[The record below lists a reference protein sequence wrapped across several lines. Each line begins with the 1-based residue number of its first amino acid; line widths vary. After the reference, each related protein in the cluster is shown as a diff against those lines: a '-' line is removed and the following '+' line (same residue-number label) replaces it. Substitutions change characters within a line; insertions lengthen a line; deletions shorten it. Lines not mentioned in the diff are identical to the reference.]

1 MSVIQK
7 IQDKYAKLM
16 AIIIALAL
24 MIFVV
29 MLAFENGGRL
39 FSGGNSTTVGKVNGT
54 AIDYTEFMAKV
65 DKQQKNMEARG
76 YGSGA
81 QLQQQ
86 AVESVWNEEVN
97 GILQSSEQDKLG
109 ITVGKKEMGDI
120 LYGPNAPED
129 LKKLFTDSATGMYN
143 GQLAKSN
150 IDQMLKMK
158 RGTAEQLQQRER
170 FIDYINYLE
179 TARLGDKYNSL
190 LSNSVNYPKW
200 FIEKEI
206 ADKSQLAKIALV
218 RENYSSN
225 TDTTIKVS
233 DKEIEEYFSKHKKDK
248 EYKQPESRSIAY
260 VAFSTFPS
268 AKDSSAVK
276 SKVLELKPEFDTVS
290 NIQKFFAKQGITTF
304 NDNYLIAASV
314 ATPAPAK
321 DSILKL
327 PVNAVYGPYLENG
340 SYTLA
345 KLTGVRQQP
354 EMVKVRHIL
363 ISTATQNPQ
372 TSQMTP
378 TKDTVVAR
386 HLIDSIQTAI
396 KNGSKFDTLA
406 VKFSD
411 DSPTAESKNP
421 GKFNKVKGGIYDS
434 VRANAMVPEFND
446 FIFGNP
452 AGTKGVVKTDFGYHY
467 IEILAHEGGATPA
480 YKIAYLPKPI
490 ETSQE
495 TETNASNEAA
505 KFAGDSRD
513 KKTFDT
519 NAVKLLKE
527 KGISKSV
534 AGDILPTSYQ
544 VGALGQS
551 RTFVKNIYKASLGEV
566 LEPEK
571 VGENYVVA
579 IVTEIN
585 EEGAMSLTKVKPK
598 IEARL
603 HNRKI
608 AEKLTKKIGT
618 VTTLEAAAATL
629 GGKQIE
635 MIDSL
640 RIKGPQTTQS
650 ARSIESE
657 SRLIGAAFNPANRG
671 KVVPQV
677 IEGTSAVYVVRVDNV
692 TATAVGDANVAEQRK
707 TRYQMG
713 KQQAM
718 GRSPIQ
724 VLRDA
729 ATIKDW
735 RIKFF

>member
-7 IQDKYAKLM
+7 IQEKYAKLM

-39 FSGGNSTTVGKVNGT
+39 FNGGNSTTVGKVNGT

-65 DKQQKNMEARG
+65 EKQQKNMETRG

-86 AVESVWNEEVN
+86 AIESVWTEEVN
-97 GILQSSEQDKLG
+97 DILQNSELDKLG

-129 LKKLFTDSATGMYN
+129 LKKLFTDSTTGMYN
-143 GQLAKSN
+143 GQLAKSS
-150 IDQMLKMK
+150 IDQMLKTK
-158 RGTAEQLQQRER
+158 RGTEQQMQQREQ

-179 TARLGDKYNSL
+179 TARLRDKYNSL

-233 DKEIEEYFSKHKKDK
+233 DKDIEEYFDKHKKDK
-248 EYKQPESRSIAY
+248 EYKQPESRGIAY

-268 AKDSSAVK
+268 AADSTT
-276 SKVLELKPEFDTVS
+276 SKNRVLALKPEFDTV
-290 NIQKFFAKQGITTF
+290 NNMHKFFAAQGIDNF

-314 ATPAPAK
+314 PTPAPAK
-321 DSILKL
+321 DSILKS
-327 PVNAVYGPYLENG
+327 PVNGVYGPYLENG

-345 KLTGVRQQP
+345 KLIGVRQQP

-363 ISTATQNPQ
+363 VSTATQNPQ
-372 TSQMTP
+372 TGQMTP
-378 TKDTVVAR
+378 TKDTLVAR
-386 HLIDSIQTAI
+386 KLIDSIQTAI

-411 DSPTAESKNP
+411 DSPTTESKNP

-434 VRANAMVPEFND
+434 VRANAMVPAFND
-446 FIFGNP
+446 FIFGNSV
-452 AGTKGVVKTDFGYHY
+452 GSKGVVKTEYGYHY
-467 IEILAHEGGATPA
+467 IEILAHEGSTTPA
-480 YKIAYLPKPI
+480 YKIAYLSKPI
-490 ETSQE
+490 ESSVE

-519 NAVKLLKE
+519 NAVKLVKE
-527 KGISKSV
+527 KGVSKSIV
-534 AGDILPTSYQ
+534 GDILPTSYQ

-579 IVTEIN
+579 LVTEIN
-585 EEGAMSLTKVKPK
+585 EEGTMSLVKAKPT

-640 RIKGPQTTQS
+640 RMTGGQTTQS
-650 ARSIESE
+650 ARGIALEPKV
-657 SRLIGAAFNPANRG
+657 IGASFNPANRG

-677 IEGTSAVYVVRVDNV
+677 IEGAGAVYVVRVDNV
-692 TATAVGDANVAEQRK
+692 TATAVGDANVADQRK
-707 TRYQMG
+707 GRYQMG

-718 GRSPIQ
+718 GRLPIQ
-724 VLRDA
+724 ILREA